1 MTIVRNLPQQLI
13 LAHAPW
19 LFGGALIVCIIA
31 CAAAGLALLAAGDPA
46 GLPTVLVGACLPLT
60 IFALAIKRDQVIFDA
75 VSGSVTV
82 QRRTLFSYSSQIFDL
97 NAVTGAALEELSDTS
112 RTLLRFTD
120 GAQPYPLVEAFSSG
134 NAPRRATQTINDW
147 LSAARQQRSGCGARY
162 LGSGS

>member
-31 CAAAGLALLAAGDPA
+31 CASAGLALLAAGDLA

-75 VSGSVTV
+75 MSRSVTA

-97 NAVTGAALEELSDTS
+97 YTVAGAELQELSDSS
-112 RTLLRFTD
+112 RVTLNFTD
-120 GAQPYPLVEAFSSG
+120 GTAPYPLVEAYTSG
-134 NAPRRATQTINDW
+134 NAPYQTMQAINDW
-147 LSAARQQRSGCGARY
+147 LWAARRENRASTP
-162 LGSGS
+162 